1 MGGNRIVCQIL
12 AFVHPKVVR
21 GLNGK
26 MRGAALK
33 AGFRSRRS
41 AVAHKEGT
49 SSDVVLAVM
58 VVVMLV
64 VLVVVVVIPVNNYIF
79 YISAAMS

>member
-1 MGGNRIVCQIL
+1 MSNPRL
-12 AFVHPKVVR
+12 RPPKGLVR

-64 VLVVVVVIPVNNYIF
+64 VLVAVVVLYLSII
-79 YISAAMS
+79 ISFILVLQ

>member
-64 VLVVVVVIPVNNYIF
+64 VLVAVVVLYLSII
-79 YISAAMS
+79 ISFILVLQ